1 MILKAL
7 LLVAL
12 AAQSPAD
19 LPAGVSC
26 DDTSSFSRIR
36 EMFPSRPVVVKAQLL
51 KPSGR
56 AAPGA
61 LVECSLD
68 TGDRELVFFQRE
80 AGEIGGIK
88 YRVSY
93 LDGSGSVGQGLMD
106 SWFISCSVDPIED
119 TRSCR
124 MLRDSLMVIAFA
136 GEPEV
141 VRVGTNHYP
150 GSESVIRLDKGTPIR
165 SRADGIFGESKKIL
179 AGLETCNQAVLRYRE
194 WPAEVPID
202 KTVPCAGF
210 RQARSILQ
218 WALKSIPEP

>member
-1 MILKAL
+1 MIVPAM

-12 AAQSPAD
+12 AAQAPAD

-36 EMFPSRPVVVKAQLL
+36 EMFPSRPVVVGKQLL

-61 LVECSLD
+61 RVECSLD

-80 AGEIGGIK
+80 AGEIDGIK
-88 YRVSY
+88 FHVSY
-93 LDGSGSVGQGLMD
+93 LDGSGSVGQDPVD
-106 SWFISCSVDPIED
+106 SWLLSCSVDPIED
-119 TRSCR
+119 TKSCR
-124 MLRDSLMVIAFA
+124 MLRGPLMVIAFA
-136 GEPEV
+136 GGPEV
-141 VRVGTNHYP
+141 VTVGRNHYP
-150 GSESVIRLDKGTPIR
+150 GSESVIRLDKGTPFR

-179 AGLETCNQAVLRYRE
+179 AGLETCSQAVLRYRE
-194 WPAEVPID
+194 WPSEVPTD
-202 KTVPCAGF
+202 KVVTCAGF

-218 WALKSIPEP
+218 WALKSIAAP